1 MAQYKNQGDAQMNL
15 LEELSEVMQVITKKV
30 RFGGEWGEIPP
41 GHTQTRLQSL
51 KDEMEDVMLSYS
63 RLMEEIRNS
72 EPKVSDYLVYHPY
85 GGAMNHNCERGTYE
99 YVAVYHTN
107 ANSLEDV
114 FVKAQNRNEHYS
126 QMGIRSTSV
135 GDIIYSVKDEQ
146 AFMVIGRGFAPVPP
160 TVLSYIDWTNH
171 PEVNHEELL

>member
-15 LEELSEVMQVITKKV
+15 LEELSEVMQVITKKL
-30 RFGGEWGEIPP
+30 RFSGEWNEVPP
-41 GHTQTRLQSL
+41 GHTKTRFQTL
-51 KDEMEDVMLSYS
+51 KDEMQDVLFAYN
-63 RLMEEIRNS
+63 RLEEEIRGL
-72 EPKVSDYLVYHPY
+72 PSDIRDYIVYHPF

-99 YVAVYHTN
+99 YVAVYHTD

-114 FVKAQNRNEHYS
+114 FIKAQNRNEDYS
-126 QMGIRSTSV
+126 NIGIRSTSV